1 VLIDHKLDEFVQKLK
16 AAAAD
21 NLKSMILYGS
31 AATEEFH
38 AKHSDLNILCVVGQT
53 DAAHLEALHEPVQW
67 WTRRGQRPPL
77 VFTLEEL
84 RRSADIFTIELM
96 DMKLRHRILFGE
108 NVLADFSVPLHYHSI
123 QVERE
128 LRTNWLRLRQAVLAA
143 PKKSKAYLELM
154 VSSFST
160 FAALFRHALI
170 ALGETRA
177 ETKREAIERIAKFA
191 GADPAGFH
199 AILTLREGKSG
210 ERDID
215 VDKTLDQYFAFVEAV
230 TDKFDRQLDAKK

>member
-1 VLIDHKLDEFVQKLK
+1 LTDHKLDEFVQKLK

-21 NLKSMILYGS
+21 NLKSVILYGS

-38 AKHSDLNILCVVGQT
+38 TKHSDLNILCLVGQA
-53 DAAHLEALHEPVQW
+53 DSAHIEALHEPVGW
-67 WTRRGQRPPL
+67 WMRRGQRPPL

-84 RRSADIFTIELM
+84 HRSADIFTIELM

-143 PKKSKAYLELM
+143 PKKSKAHLELM

-177 ETKREAIERIAKFA
+177 GTKREAIERIAQFA
-191 GADPAGFH
+191 EADPVGFH
-199 AILTLREGKSG
+199 TILTFREGKSG

-215 VDKTLDQYFAFVEAV
+215 VQKTLSQYFTFVEAV